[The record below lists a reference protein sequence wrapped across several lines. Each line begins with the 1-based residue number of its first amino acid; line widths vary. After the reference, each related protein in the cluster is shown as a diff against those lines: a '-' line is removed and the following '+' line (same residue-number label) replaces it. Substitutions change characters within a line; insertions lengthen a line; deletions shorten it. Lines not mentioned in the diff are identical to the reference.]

1 MAISESR
8 QKVFSKIED
17 YERFGLFD
25 RDVEDDPP
33 TTPLQPGTV
42 DYTGKKLSTRLAAAI
57 ASRAGER
64 HFEGMLR
71 RGEVLLK
78 EIRGRENLEK
88 IKNTGTLVT
97 CNHFNAF
104 DNYAVNKAIAPAL
117 KSKYKLYKIIREG
130 NYTSFGGFYG
140 YLFRHCNTL
149 PLSSNLSCLKELMAS
164 LTVLFERGEKI
175 LIYPEQGMWYNYKKP
190 RPLKV
195 GAFRFAAKNNAP
207 VLPIFITLE
216 DTEITDS
223 DGLFVQA
230 YTVHILEPIFPDKS
244 LSVKQNSIAMCRLN
258 YELWKKTYE
267 DFYGQ
272 KLQYTTEGEVDPCS
286 I

>member
-1 MAISESR
+1 MAISEYR
-8 QKVFSKIED
+8 QKVLSRIEE
-17 YERFGLFD
+17 YEKKGLFD

-33 TTPLQPGTV
+33 TDPLQPGTV
-42 DYTGKKLSTRLAAAI
+42 DYTEKNLTSRIAANF
-57 ASRAGER
+57 ASRLGEH

-71 RGEVLLK
+71 RGDVILK
-78 EIRGRENLEK
+78 EIRGRENLED
-88 IKNTGTLVT
+88 IKKLGALVT

-140 YLFRHCNTL
+140 FLFRHCNTL
-149 PLSSNLSCLKELMAS
+149 PLSSNLSCLKELMAAIS
-164 LTVLFERGEKI
+164 VLLGRGEKI
-175 LIYPEQGMWYNYKKP
+175 LIYPEQGMWYNYRKP

-216 DTEITDS
+216 DTDRLDG
-223 DGLFVQA
+223 DGLPIQA
-230 YTVHILEPIFPDKS
+230 YTVHILPAIFPDKS
-244 LSVKQNSIAMCRLN
+244 IGVRENSIAMCRKN
-258 YELWKKTYE
+258 YELWVKTYE
-267 DFYGQ
+267 EFYGK
-272 KLQYTTEGEVDPCS
+272 KLEYTTEGEVEPCS

>member
-1 MAISESR
+1 MAISEQR
-8 QKVFSKIED
+8 QKVLSRIDE
-17 YERFGLFD
+17 YERLGLFD

-33 TTPLQPGTV
+33 TDPLRPGTV
-42 DYTGKKLSTRLAAAI
+42 DYTGKKLSTRIAASF
-57 ASRAGER
+57 ASRLGER

-71 RGEVLLK
+71 RGDVVLK
-78 EIRGRENLEK
+78 EIRGRENLEA
-88 IKNTGTLVT
+88 IKRCGAMVT

-104 DNYAVNKAIAPAL
+104 DNYAVNKAITPAL
-117 KSKYKLYKIIREG
+117 KSKYKLYKIISEG

-149 PLSSNLSCLKELMAS
+149 PLSSSLSCLKELMAAIS
-164 LTVLFERGEKI
+164 ALLKRGEKI

-216 DTEITDS
+216 DTDRLDG
-223 DGLFVQA
+223 DGLPIQA
-230 YTVHILEPIFPDKS
+230 YTVHILPAIFPDEN
-244 LSVKQNSIAMCRLN
+244 LGVKENSIAMCRRN
-258 YELWKKTYE
+258 YELWVNTYE
-267 DFYGQ
+267 EFYGK
-272 KLQYTTEGEVDPCS
+272 KLVYTTEGEVDACS